1 MDGEIGP
8 ERIAQYDRLIRS
20 IAGVER
26 KGAKMPYTSV
36 NGHMFSFL
44 SPEGALALRL
54 PRPEREA
61 FLERHRASLHRAHGT
76 VMPEYVTVPD
86 ELFAT
91 TEHLAPLF
99 RASYEYVA
107 GVRPKPTTRRPGRG

>member
-44 SPEGALALRL
+44 SPAARSRCGCH
-54 PRPEREA
+54 RPNER
-61 FLERHRASLHRAHGT
+61 RSWSDNGRAST
-76 VMPEYVTVPD
+76 
-86 ELFAT
+86 
-91 TEHLAPLF
+91 AP
-99 RASYEYVA
+99 
-107 GVRPKPTTRRPGRG
+107 TGR